1 VRTSNDAGGTTR
13 AQTRGHDFTEEFSP
27 LRFLGRHGSTLTKA
41 LRFPTTGTLRPVP
54 EILEVESYRQLADR
68 VVGATI
74 TRGWADGYLAKKLT
88 SPAAWA
94 RTVKGLRVTATSRR
108 GKLLLFETD
117 GPTLAMRFGMT
128 GVLLLDGDAGIEGLF
143 YGPHDFDA
151 KWLRGGLEFDDGRKL
166 VVHDPRRL
174 ARVEINPDL
183 SELGPDALSLTRKQ
197 FDDVLRVDRGEGPAV
212 KARLLDQSR
221 VAGVGNLLG
230 DEMLFRAGIDP
241 RTPVG
246 TLSGEERTRLFKSF
260 RWTMSTLQ
268 RRGGSHLG
276 DHMASRFPGGLCP
289 IDGGSM
295 LIETI
300 GGRTSYWCSL
310 HQR

>member
-1 VRTSNDAGGTTR
+1 MRTGDHAGGTAR
-13 AQTRGHDFTEEFSP
+13 AQTRGHDLTEEFSP
-27 LRFLGRHGSTLTKA
+27 LRFLGRHGTTLTKSVG
-41 LRFPTTGTLRPVP
+41 FSTTGTLPAVP

-68 VVGATI
+68 VVGAVI
-74 TRGWADGYLAKKLT
+74 TRGWADAYLAKKLT

-94 RTVKGLRVTATSRR
+94 RTVKGHRVTGTARR
-108 GKLLLFETD
+108 GKLMLLETD

-183 SELGPDALSLTRKQ
+183 NELGPDALSLTRKQ
-197 FDDVLRVDRGEGPAV
+197 FDDLLRVDRGEGPAV

-246 TLSGEERTRLFKSF
+246 TLSTDERTRLFASF
-260 RWTMSTLQ
+260 RRTMSTLQ

-276 DHMASRFPGGLCP
+276 DHMDARFPGGLCP
-289 IDGGSM
+289 RDGGTM
-295 LIETI
+295 LLATV
-300 GGRTSYWCSL
+300 GGRTTYWCSL